1 MLHLESMSGVG
12 DGLDPKVR
20 DVLAGPFGDAC
31 GIVQG
36 AAFAEEKL
44 YGHSDGAELIVGENL
59 DRG

>member
-1 MLHLESMSGVG
+1 MSGVG